1 MMKNC
6 FGRGSRRRLYMLAGA
21 AVWVALAQP
30 AKAVDEIQVYNAGI
44 AAPGQFTIQQH
55 LNYIPL
61 GVKDPPF
68 PGGLVS
74 HNSINGTPEFAYGV
88 TDWWEV
94 GLYLPFAIQDR
105 QFLSDSFKLRTLFV
119 SPNAA
124 ERNFFYGVNFE
135 FSNTTPKFS
144 QTRFGLEIRPILGVR
159 NADYEFIVNPIVDIG
174 FGKYGEATFTPAAR
188 LARKLGPDLFVGL
201 EYYADFG
208 EIGNFLK
215 PADQQHTLFAVTDF
229 KLGDFGVNFGVG
241 YGLTPA
247 SDRWVVKTI
256 VGYAFPVPGSNPG
269 ASERATASPPALSIR
284 CRAPPRASPNPD
296 ETTRCFASHARF
308 ARIRSNNPA
317 NIVGEPRDR
326 SFAIRRHREGV
337 PLAHRGASAR
347 AISDRLVDAG
357 YSPGHETRR
366 RHDISCLLRNRH
378 PDTYRFALRVAA
390 CSSGGAREFAS
401 PMAAAGLG
409 SHALAALCAGI
420 GPDTNRL
427 AVRVLLRLVG

>member
-1 MMKNC
+1 MTKIR
-6 FGRGSRRRLYMLAGA
+6 FGRSFRRGVCVLAST
-21 AVWVALAQP
+21 VFPLVLARP
-30 AKAVDEIQVYNAGI
+30 AQAVDEIQVYNAGI

-55 LNYIPL
+55 LNYIAL
-61 GVKDPPF
+61 GVKEPPF

-74 HNSINGTPEFAYGV
+74 HHSINGTPEFAYGV

-144 QTRFGLEIRPILGVR
+144 QSRFGLEIRPIIGIR

-174 FGKYGEATFTPAAR
+174 FGKYGEERFTPAAR

-201 EYYADFG
+201 EYYSDFG
-208 EIGNFLK
+208 QIGSFLT

-229 KLGDFGVNFGVG
+229 KVGDFGVNFGIG

-256 VGYAFPVPGSNPG
+256 VGYAFPVPGAGPA
-269 ASERATASPPALSIR
+269 ASERASASGPV
-284 CRAPPRASPNPD
+284 NPM
-296 ETTRCFASHARF
+296 S
-308 ARIRSNNPA
+308 RS
-317 NIVGEPRDR
+317 
-326 SFAIRRHREGV
+326 
-337 PLAHRGASAR
+337 SAR
-347 AISDRLVDAG
+347 L
-357 YSPGHETRR
+357 PQ
-366 RHDISCLLRNRH
+366 
-378 PDTYRFALRVAA
+378 P
-390 CSSGGAREFAS
+390 
-401 PMAAAGLG
+401 
-409 SHALAALCAGI
+409 
-420 GPDTNRL
+420 
-427 AVRVLLRLVG
+427 

>member
-1 MMKNC
+1 MKNC
-6 FGRGSRRRLYMLAGA
+6 FRRGSRRLYSLASA
-21 AVWVALAQP
+21 ALWIVLAQP

-144 QTRFGLEIRPILGVR
+144 KSRFGLEIRPIIGIR
-159 NADYEFIVNPIVDIG
+159 NADYELIVNPIVDIG
-174 FGKYGEATFTPAAR
+174 FGKYGEERFTPAAR
-188 LARKLGPDLFVGL
+188 LAQKLGPDFSIGL
-201 EYYADFG
+201 EHYADFG
-208 EIGNFLK
+208 EIGNFKKLSE
-215 PADQQHTLFAVTDF
+215 QQHTLFAVTDF
-229 KLGDFGVNFGVG
+229 KLGVFGGNFGVA

-247 SDRWVVKTI
+247 SDRLVIKTI
-256 VGYAFPVPGSNPG
+256 VGYAFPVPDSKSGTSDAVRGPVNPM
-269 ASERATASPPALSIR
+269 
-284 CRAPPRASPNPD
+284 
-296 ETTRCFASHARF
+296 SH
-308 ARIRSNNPA
+308 
-317 NIVGEPRDR
+317 
-326 SFAIRRHREGV
+326 
-337 PLAHRGASAR
+337 ASAR
-347 AISDRLVDAG
+347 PD
-357 YSPGHETRR
+357 
-366 RHDISCLLRNRH
+366 H
-378 PDTYRFALRVAA
+378 PA
-390 CSSGGAREFAS
+390 
-401 PMAAAGLG
+401 
-409 SHALAALCAGI
+409 
-420 GPDTNRL
+420 
-427 AVRVLLRLVG
+427 